1 VTSDQIAV
9 FGILGMALVL
19 FIWGRW
25 RFDLVALVALLSSVL
40 LGIVPAELAF
50 AGLGHPAVITVACVL
65 ILSQALQNSGV
76 LDQLSGRLMIA
87 TGQPWLHIAALSGLG
102 LVLSGFMNNVG
113 ALALLMPVALRT
125 AMASQRSPALI
136 LMPLSFG
143 TILGGLMTLIG
154 TPPNIIV
161 ASYRATITGEPF
173 AMFDFAPVGVTV
185 ALAGLLF
192 VSFIGWRLI
201 PRERRGRRA
210 REDLFEIRDYI
221 TETIVPE
228 DSQLIGRP
236 IQAIERLTEPNV
248 MVVGLVRGERRILG
262 RPWFERLQANDVLI
276 IEADPSSMQ
285 KLLEKTGLTLT
296 GHEDELSDLQ
306 SDDVG
311 VIEAVV
317 QPGSRLEGI
326 SAQQLALRASFGI
339 NLIAIAREGRAFKER
354 LSRIAFRA
362 GDVVLLQGE
371 ADSLHDAV
379 AGLGLLP
386 LAERGLRLG
395 PRPEALRALL
405 IFGAALAAVIFGV
418 LPVHIAFAVGV
429 AVCLLL
435 RVVSMRKVYEIVDW
449 PVIILLGAM
458 IPIGAALESTGG
470 TEVLASG
477 LLNLAGDMSPTFI
490 LAALIIVT
498 MTLSDLMNNAATAV
512 VMAPIAASL
521 AAQLGINQ
529 DAFLMAVAVGA
540 SCAFLTPI
548 GHQNNILVMGPGG
561 YKFSDYWRMGAPL
574 ELLIIIISVPLIEF
588 VWPY

>member
-1 VTSDQIAV
+1 MTSDQIAI
-9 FGILGMALVL
+9 FGILGSALVF

-25 RFDLVALVALLSSVL
+25 RFDLVAIVVLLAAVL
-40 LGIVPAELAF
+40 LGIVPPDRAF
-50 AGLGHPAVITVACVL
+50 SGLGHPAVITVACVL
-65 ILSQALQNSGV
+65 ILSRALQNSGV
-76 LDQLSGRLMIA
+76 MDRVSARLMIA
-87 TGQPWLHIAALSGLG
+87 TGRPWLHIAALAGLG
-102 LVLSGFMNNVG
+102 LVLSAFMNNVG

-125 AMASQRSPALI
+125 AAASQRSPALI

-161 ASYRATITGEPF
+161 ASYRASITGEPF
-173 AMFDFAPVGVTV
+173 AMFDFAPVGVAV
-185 ALAGLLF
+185 ALAGLIF

-210 REDLFEIRDYI
+210 PEDLFEIRDYI
-221 TETIVPE
+221 TEASVPE

-236 IQAIERLTEPNV
+236 IQAIERLTEPNI

-262 RPWFERLQANDVLI
+262 RPWFERVQANDVLI
-276 IEADPSSMQ
+276 LEADPSSMQ
-285 KLLEKTGLTLT
+285 KFLEKTDLTLT

-317 QPGSRLEGI
+317 QPGSRLEGV
-326 SAQQLALRASFGI
+326 SAHQLSLRASFGI
-339 NLIAIAREGRAFKER
+339 NLIAIAREGKAFKER

-371 ADSLHDAV
+371 AESLHDAV

-386 LAERGLRLG
+386 LAERGLRFG
-395 PRPEALRALL
+395 QRPEALRALA

-418 LPVHIAFAVGV
+418 LPVHVAFAVAV
-429 AVCLLL
+429 AACLLL
-435 RVVSMRKVYEIVDW
+435 RVVSMRKVYDIVDW
-449 PVIILLGAM
+449 PVIMLLGAM
-458 IPIGAALESTGG
+458 IPIGAALEVTGG
-470 TEVLASG
+470 TDILASA
-477 LLNLAGDMSPTFI
+477 LLRLAGDTSPTLI
-490 LAALIIVT
+490 LVALIIVT

-521 AAQLGINQ
+521 ATQLAVNQ
-529 DAFLMAVAVGA
+529 DAFLMAVAIGA

-561 YKFSDYWRMGAPL
+561 YKFSDYWRMGLPL
-574 ELLIIIISVPLIEF
+574 ELLIVVISIPLIEF